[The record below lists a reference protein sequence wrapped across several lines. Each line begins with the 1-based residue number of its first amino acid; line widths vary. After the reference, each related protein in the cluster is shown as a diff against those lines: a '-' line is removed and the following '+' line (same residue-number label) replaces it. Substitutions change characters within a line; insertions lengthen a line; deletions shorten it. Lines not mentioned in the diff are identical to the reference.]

1 MDENG
6 YHLLSVCKIGNER
19 QCTHN
24 AVRDAVV
31 ELCRYAGL
39 VTRIEDPNLNKL
51 ANIKSKRRTDFVC
64 DNFLPGVPLTFDV
77 AVTDPRQFVLVK
89 PQPGKA
95 PLLRRNQKSINMK
108 GIVKIWGIIPTICP
122 RILR

>member
-1 MDENG
+1 MVLGLSIIGCNAGPCFECNGHVDEKG

-31 ELCRYAGL
+31 ELYAGL

-51 ANIKSKRRTDFVC
+51 ADIISKRRTDFVC
-64 DNFLPGVPLTFDV
+64 DNFLPGVPLTLDV

-95 PLLRRNQKSINMK
+95 
-108 GIVKIWGIIPTICP
+108 
-122 RILR
+122 